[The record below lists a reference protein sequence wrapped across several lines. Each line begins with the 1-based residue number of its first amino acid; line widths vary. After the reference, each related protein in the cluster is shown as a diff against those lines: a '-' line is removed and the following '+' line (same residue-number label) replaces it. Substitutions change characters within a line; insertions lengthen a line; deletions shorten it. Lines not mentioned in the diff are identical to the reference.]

1 MFSVFSVPSVS
12 KKMRNTLW
20 FHRDGLQNRAQAG
33 IIVPMREALDVLIVG
48 AGISGIAAGY
58 YLERRCPGLRWQIV
72 EARESIGGTWDLFRF
87 PGVRSDSDMYTLGY
101 RFRPWR
107 GEQAIADGAAI
118 LQYLKDTAR
127 EFGIDQRIRF
137 QQRVRQV
144 NWSSAQAR
152 WTVDIETSGDQSY
165 QVQCKFLF
173 MCTGYYRYDR
183 GYTPAWAG
191 MDSFQGQIVHPQAWH
206 SDLDYRGK
214 RVVVIGSGAT
224 AVTLVP
230 SLAREA
236 AQVTMLQ
243 RSPSY
248 IVSMPARDELAL
260 RLQARLPF
268 WLGSKLTR
276 WRLILRSMLQYHFA
290 RSKPDE
296 ARAAIL
302 EGVRSELGNDFDIER
317 HFNPRYQPWDQRVC
331 LVPDGD
337 LFKAMRAGKVKVMT
351 GRIQRFDE
359 AGIVLE
365 SGERLPAELI
375 VTATGLVM
383 RILHGLRI
391 LVDDAEIELG
401 ATHSYKGVM
410 YSGVPNLASA
420 FGYTNASW
428 TLRAELVCEYVCRL
442 LKHMGRR
449 GYAQCTPRWSDDMQS
464 AAFVDF
470 TSGYVQRA
478 LPGLP
483 KQGARHPWKLYQNYL
498 KDILMLRFGR
508 LHDGALEWR

>member
-1 MFSVFSVPSVS
+1 
-12 KKMRNTLW
+12 
-20 FHRDGLQNRAQAG
+20 
-33 IIVPMREALDVLIVG
+33 MREALDVLIVG

-58 YLERRCPGLRWQIV
+58 YIDKRCPGLTWQIV
-72 EARESIGGTWDLFRF
+72 EARASIGGTWDLFRF

-118 LQYLKDTAR
+118 LRYIKATAR
-127 EFGIDQRIRF
+127 EFGIDKRIRF
-137 QQRVRQV
+137 QQRVRQIS
-144 NWSSAQAR
+144 WSSAQAC
-152 WTVDIETSGDQSY
+152 WTVDVEPSAGERY
-165 QVQCKFLF
+165 QLRCKFLF

-191 MDSFQGQIVHPQAWH
+191 MDDFQGQVVHPQAWH
-206 SDLDYRGK
+206 SDIDYRGK

-224 AVTLVP
+224 AVTMVP
-230 SLAREA
+230 ALARDA

-248 IVSMPARDELAL
+248 IVSMSARDELAL
-260 RLQARLPF
+260 RLQTWLPF
-268 WLGSKLTR
+268 GLGAGLTR
-276 WRLILRSMLQYHFA
+276 WRLILRSLIQYRFA
-290 RSKPDE
+290 RSNPDE
-296 ARAAIL
+296 ARAAMLAGI
-302 EGVRSELGNDFDIER
+302 RSELGNDFDIER

-337 LFKAMRAGKVKVMT
+337 LFKAMRAGKVQVVT
-351 GRIQRFDE
+351 DRIQRFEE
-359 AGIVLE
+359 AGIVLA
-365 SGERLPAELI
+365 SGERLPADLI
-375 VTATGLVM
+375 ITATGLVM
-383 RILHGLRI
+383 RILHGVRI

-401 ATHSYKGVM
+401 DTLSYKGVM

-442 LKHMGRR
+442 LQHMQRR
-449 GYAQCTPRWSDDMQS
+449 DFAQCTPRLPDDMQP

-478 LPGLP
+478 LPSLP
-483 KQGARHPWKLYQNYL
+483 KQGKRHPWKLYQNYL

-508 LHDGALEWR
+508 LHDGALEWRRAPTQASP

>member
-1 MFSVFSVPSVS
+1 MCD
-12 KKMRNTLW
+12 T
-20 FHRDGLQNRAQAG
+20 
-33 IIVPMREALDVLIVG
+33 LDVLIVG

-58 YLERRCPGLRWQIV
+58 YLDRRCPGLSWQIV

-107 GEQAIADGAAI
+107 GEDAIADGAAI
-118 LQYLKDTAR
+118 LQYIKDSAR
-127 EFGIDQRIRF
+127 EFGIDKRIRF
-137 QQRVRQV
+137 QQRVRQI
-144 NWSSAQAR
+144 NWSSVQAR
-152 WTVDIETSGDQSY
+152 WTADIEPSSGEPY
-165 QVQCKFLF
+165 QLQCKFLF
-173 MCTGYYRYDR
+173 MCTGYYRYDC
-183 GYTPAWAG
+183 GYTPDWEG
-191 MDSFQGQIVHPQAWH
+191 MDNFQGQIVHPQAWR
-206 SDLDYRGK
+206 SDLDYRDK

-224 AVTLVP
+224 AVTLAP
-230 SLAREA
+230 ALASEA

-248 IVSMPARDELAL
+248 IVSMPARDEIAL
-260 RLQARLPF
+260 RLQAGLPF
-268 WLGSKLTR
+268 WLGAKLAR
-276 WRLILRSMLQYHFA
+276 WRLILRSMIQYHFA

-296 ARAAIL
+296 ARAAML
-302 EGVRSELGNDFDIER
+302 AGVRSELGSDFDIER
-317 HFNPRYQPWDQRVC
+317 HFSPRYQPWDQRVC
-331 LVPDGD
+331 LAPDGD
-337 LFKAMRAGKVKVMT
+337 LFKAIRDGKVAVVT
-351 GRIQRFDE
+351 DRIQRFDE

-365 SGERLPAELI
+365 SGELLPADII

-391 LVDDAEIELG
+391 LVDDEEIELG
-401 ATHSYKGVM
+401 ETHSYKGVM
-410 YSGVPNLASA
+410 YSGLPNLASA

-442 LKHMGRR
+442 LNHMRR
-449 GYAQCTPRWSDDMQS
+449 RDYAQCTPRLPDDMEP

-483 KQGARHPWKLYQNYL
+483 KQGKVHPWKLYQNYL

-508 LHDGALEWR
+508 LHDGSLEWR